1 MHHIHLLHLD
11 KEGLFRLYKKGT
23 YLPELRLNR
32 YTTLLVLDCHEL
44 ALPKCRSL
52 VIDAALGVVFSERTT
67 TYLINHFIDQQTVDL
82 LFIRTLLTTLFPT
95 KTPCLPF
102 VWGEI
107 ALMPLGGQTRHPT
120 SWVMLHHA
128 YHNFLSGPNE
138 VTFIFKQDQTLR
150 FQIPINKKIY
160 TTNLQTT
167 LDLYATLHHFIDE
180 IVTEFNSSLPHLA
193 HLALSRSEPQFF
205 PSAKQILQAQL
216 PFFVGL
222 TYRHAGIFSLEQ
234 VQILSYQLQKKY
246 GRL

>member
-1 MHHIHLLHLD
+1 MYHTQLFHLD
-11 KEGLFRLYKKGT
+11 KEGLMRLYEQGT

-32 YTTLLVLDCHEL
+32 YTTLLILDCHEL

-82 LFIRTLLTTLFPT
+82 LFIRTLLATLFPT
-95 KTPCLPF
+95 KTPCLPY
-102 VWGEI
+102 VWGEV

-120 SWVMLHHA
+120 SWVMLQHA
-128 YHNFLSGPNE
+128 YYNFLSTPTE
-138 VTFIFKQDQTLR
+138 VTFIFKQDRTFH

-167 LDLYATLHHFIDE
+167 LVLYDALQRFVDEIIDE
-180 IVTEFNSSLPHLA
+180 FKSSLPHLS
-193 HLALSRSEPQFF
+193 HLALYQHETPFF
-205 PSAKQILQAQL
+205 PSAKQILKMQL

-222 TYRHAGIFSLEQ
+222 TYRHAGIFSPEQ
-234 VQILSYQLQKKY
+234 VQLLSKQLQKKY